1 MFVFN
6 FKMSSVKKVLLVVCL
21 TASVLFGFSFLTGSD
36 SVFTDGRTTSSDRET
51 HYAPT
56 NEERVKFLSAFG
68 WETSGEPTEITEVII
83 PSEFSETYEKYNE
96 IQLSQGLDLRKYK
109 NKRIKR
115 YSYEVKNYPG
125 EIANIR
131 ANLLIYDGMIVGGDV
146 CSIELGGF
154 MHGFQKT

>member
-6 FKMSSVKKVLLVVCL
+6 LKMSSVKKVLLVVCL
-21 TASVLFGFSFLTGSD
+21 TVSVLFGFSFLTGND
-36 SVFTDGRTTSSDRET
+36 SVFTDGEPTAADRET
-51 HYAPT
+51 NYAPT
-56 NEERVKFLSAFG
+56 NEERIRFLSSFG
-68 WETSGEPTEITEVII
+68 WETGSEPIEITEVII
-83 PSEFSETYEKYNE
+83 PAEFDETYEKYNE
-96 IQLSQGLDLRKYK
+96 IQRSQGLDLRKYK

-131 ANLLIYDGMIVGGDV
+131 ANLLISDGMIVGGDV

>member
-6 FKMSSVKKVLLVVCL
+6 LRMASVKKVLLVVCL

-36 SVFTDGRTTSSDRET
+36 SVFTDGSPTASDRET

-56 NEERVKFLSAFG
+56 NEERIKFLASFG
-68 WETSGEPTEITEVII
+68 WETSSEPIEISEVII
-83 PSEFSETYEKYNE
+83 PAEFSGTYEEYNE
-96 IQLSQGLDLRKYK
+96 IQLAQGLDLRKYK
-109 NKRIKR
+109 NKRLKK